1 MKKVLATI
9 LALVM
14 ALSVT
19 TISWATLSTLPSA
32 VDGVI
37 KLTENA
43 TIDTLQDDMTYDLN
57 SHTLTYVGGTHQVA
71 EGKTLTFM
79 DSSVTGNARGGT
91 LELTGVTG
99 TTAAIN
105 PQKGATLKVS
115 NITVTCTGSA
125 FFPQGDAAE
134 VDVTACDVTA
144 PIYCVGTN
152 AGSTDNYKV
161 VIKLKDSTFVAA
173 AQDGDN
179 CAVMI
184 NVPGTLNIDNCTITG
199 DRQAVLVRAGTAT
212 ITNSDIKTT
221 GKYAKAASQYHEE
234 AWKSGNEVPAA
245 ALTVGNYQN
254 GPASAYLAEAKVT
267 VTNTKL
273 TAEHGVPAI
282 YTDANDTFKG
292 DLSIGGDSTV
302 VTGEV
307 MKGQK
312 ADEAVVAVTGGT
324 FSSYVSDYTAD
335 NTPVASNGR
344 TNERTY
350 YVGEKTIQNAA
361 KKLSAGDQLEIMKG
375 TVILTDVPVGVTVAN
390 NGAGTVTVNGSG
402 AITEGNPYTVP
413 QPPRYYYNSTT
424 TTTDTKK
431 DTTKG
436 SPKTFD
442 AGVGIYAVSA
452 ILSVTGMAYVGKR
465 KF

>member
-14 ALSVT
+14 AIGLCSV
-19 TISWATLSTLPSA
+19 SWATESGLPA
-32 VDGVI
+32 VENGVI
-37 KLTENA
+37 KLTGNA
-43 TIDTLQDDMTYDLN
+43 TTDALQDGITYDLN
-57 SHTLTYVGGTHQVA
+57 GYKLTYSGSTHVVGV
-71 EGKTLTFM
+71 GKTLTFM

-91 LELTGVTG
+91 LELSGVTG

-105 PQKGATLKVS
+105 PQRGATLKVS
-115 NITVTCTGSA
+115 NIKVTCTGSA

-152 AGSTDNYKV
+152 AGSTNNYNV
-161 VIKLKDSTFVAA
+161 VITLKNSTFVSNTA
-173 AQDGDN
+173 DGDN

-199 DRQAVLVRAGTAT
+199 DRQAVLVRAGTAV

-221 GKYAKAASQYHEE
+221 GKFNEASTKYHSD

-273 TAEHGVPAI
+273 TAENSVPAI
-282 YTDANDTFKG
+282 YTDANDTYKG
-292 DLSIGGDSTV
+292 DLTIGGDSTV
-302 VTGEV
+302 VTGKV

-312 ADEAVVAVTGGT
+312 ADKAMVAVTGG
-324 FSSYVSDYTAD
+324 SYDSDVTSLTTEA
-335 NTPVASNGR
+335 VAVTGESEG
-344 TNERTY
+344 TY
-350 YVGEKTIQNAA
+350 VVGQSAINAVA
-361 KKLSAGDQLEIMKG
+361 KAGNNVRIVKG
-375 TVILTDVPVGVTVAN
+375 NVTLTDVPAGVIVYP
-390 NGAGTVTVNGSG
+390 GEGTVVVNGKDISG
-402 AITEGNPYTVP
+402 SQYSDGYTVP
-413 QPPRYYYNSTT
+413 QSSGYYYYQP
-424 TTTDTKK
+424 TTDTKTT
-431 DTTKG
+431 DTKG

-442 AGVGIYAVSA
+442 AGIALYV
-452 ILSVTGMAYVGKR
+452 GMALTSAAGVAFVGKKR
-465 KF
+465 ED